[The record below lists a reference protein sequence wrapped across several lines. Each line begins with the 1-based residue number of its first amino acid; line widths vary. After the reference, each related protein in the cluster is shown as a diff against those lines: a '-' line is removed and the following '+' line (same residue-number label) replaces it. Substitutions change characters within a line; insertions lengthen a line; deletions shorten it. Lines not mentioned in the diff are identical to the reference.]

1 MKKILIL
8 CLLLLA
14 PTILPAQEVVTLA
27 TPQVKTA
34 PACALDTLILDV
46 TRSRIVAQLVCPGG
60 DPVSKQ
66 YDAFTTPTGAAL
78 MTQVNRGN
86 FSGATSLVR
95 AIYNRLITDGV
106 ISGTVSGTAQ

>member
-1 MKKILIL
+1 MKKILVL
-8 CLLLLA
+8 LLLLLA

-60 DPVSKQ
+60 DPINKQ
-66 YDAFTTPTGAAL
+66 YDSFSTPTGATL
-78 MTQVNRGN
+78 LSQVNRGN
-86 FSGATSLVR
+86 FTINSLIKVV
-95 AIYNRLITDGV
+95 YQRLIADNV
-106 ISGTVSGTAQ
+106 ISGTVSGTPQ